1 MKHLLVVTTLFLL
14 ASVSSCKKDETTTP
28 TKSKKEIISSKTWV
42 VGEVTSSGISVYK
55 RENKPADN
63 LYDLSK
69 VILKFNADGSLI
81 GVDNN
86 GKAVSSAKW
95 SLSTDESKVT
105 ITNTGINGLDGDLP
119 IVQITDP
126 IFEVKGK
133 ITLTTPISGTF
144 DGNIKLVPQ

>member
-1 MKHLLVVTTLFLL
+1 MKNLLVITTLFALGFM
-14 ASVSSCKKDETTTP
+14 SSCKKDETTTP
-28 TKSKKEIISSKTWV
+28 AKSKKEIISSKTWV
-42 VGEVTSSGISVYK
+42 VGEVTSSGISAYK

-69 VILKFNADGSLI
+69 VILKFNTDGSLT

-95 SLSTDESKVT
+95 SLSTDESKIT

-119 IVQITDP
+119 IVQVTDP
-126 IFEVKGK
+126 IFEIKGK
-133 ITLTTPISGTF
+133 VTLTTPVPGTY

>member
-14 ASVSSCKKDETTTP
+14 VFVLSCKKDETTTP
-28 TKSKKEIISSKTWV
+28 AKSKKEIISSKTWV
-42 VGEVTSSGISVYK
+42 VGEVTSSGVSVYK

-69 VILKFNADGSLI
+69 VILKFSADGSLT

-86 GKAVSSAKW
+86 GKTVSSAKW
-95 SLSTDESKVT
+95 SLSTDESKIT

-119 IVQITDP
+119 IVQVTDP

-133 ITLTTPISGTF
+133 VTLTTPISGTF
-144 DGNIKLVPQ
+144 DGNIKLIPQ

>member
-28 TKSKKEIISSKTWV
+28 TKSKKEIISSRTWV

-69 VILKFNADGSLI
+69 VILKFNADGSLT

>member
-1 MKHLLVVTTLFLL
+1 MKNLLIITVLFVLGF
-14 ASVSSCKKDETTTP
+14 VSSCKKDETTTP
-28 TKSKKEIISSKTWV
+28 TKTKKEIITAKTWI
-42 VGEVTSSGISVYK
+42 VGEVISSNISVYK

-69 VILKFNADGSLI
+69 VVLKFNVDGSLT

-86 GKAVSSAKW
+86 GKAVPSAKW
-95 SLSTDESKVT
+95 SLSTDESKIT
-105 ITNTGINGLDGDLP
+105 ISNTGINGLDGDLP
-119 IVQITDP
+119 IVQVTDP

-133 ITLTTPISGTF
+133 VTLTTPIAGTF

>member
-1 MKHLLVVTTLFLL
+1 MKHLLVVSALFVL
-14 ASVSSCKKDETTTP
+14 AFVSSCKKDETSTP
-28 TKSKKEIISSKTWV
+28 AKPKKEIISSKTWV
-42 VGEVTSSGISVYK
+42 VGEVTSSGISAYK

-69 VILKFNADGSLI
+69 VILKFNADGSLT

-86 GKAVSSAKW
+86 GNPVPSAKW
-95 SLSTDESKVT
+95 SLSTDESKIT

-119 IVQITDP
+119 IVQVTDLV
-126 IFEVKGK
+126 FEVKGK
-133 ITLTTPISGTF
+133 VTLTTPVAGTF

>member
-69 VILKFNADGSLI
+69 VILKFNADGSLT

-95 SLSTDESKVT
+95 SLSTDESKFT

-119 IVQITDP
+119 IVQVTDP

>member
-1 MKHLLVVTTLFLL
+1 MKNLLVITTLFLL
-14 ASVSSCKKDETTTP
+14 GFVSSCKKDETATP
-28 TKSKKEIISSKTWV
+28 AKSKREIISSKTWV
-42 VGEVTSSGISVYK
+42 VGEVTSSGISAYK

-69 VILKFNADGSLI
+69 VILKFNADGSLT

-119 IVQITDP
+119 IVQVTDP

-133 ITLTTPISGTF
+133 VTLTTPIAGTY

>member
-1 MKHLLVVTTLFLL
+1 MKNLLVITTLFVLGF
-14 ASVSSCKKDETTTP
+14 VSSCKKDETTTP
-28 TKSKKEIISSKTWV
+28 AKSKKEIISSKTWV
-42 VGEVTSSGISVYK
+42 VGEVTSSGISAYK

-69 VILKFNADGSLI
+69 VILKFNADGSLT

-95 SLSTDESKVT
+95 SLSMDESKIT

-119 IVQITDP
+119 IVQVTDP
-126 IFEVKGK
+126 VFEVKGK
-133 ITLTTPISGTF
+133 VTLTTPVAGTF

>member
-1 MKHLLVVTTLFLL
+1 MKHLLVVTILL
-14 ASVSSCKKDETTTP
+14 VLAVGSSCKKDETTTP
-28 TKSKKEIISSKTWV
+28 AKSKKEIISSKTWV
-42 VGEVTSSGISVYK
+42 VGEVTSSGVSVYK

-69 VILKFNADGSLI
+69 VILKFNADGSLT

-86 GKAVSSAKW
+86 GKAVSGAKW

-105 ITNTGINGLDGDLP
+105 ISNTGINGLDGDLP
-119 IVQITDP
+119 IVQVTDP

-133 ITLTTPISGTF
+133 VTLTTPIAGTF

>member
-69 VILKFNADGSLI
+69 VILKFNADGSLT

>member
-1 MKHLLVVTTLFLL
+1 MKNLLIITTLFVLGF
-14 ASVSSCKKDETTTP
+14 VSSCKKDETITP
-28 TKSKKEIISSKTWV
+28 AKSKKEIISSKTWV
-42 VGEVTSSGISVYK
+42 VGEVTSSGISAYK

-69 VILKFNADGSLI
+69 VVLKFNADGSLT

-95 SLSTDESKVT
+95 SLSTDESKIT

-119 IVQITDP
+119 IVQVTDP

-133 ITLTTPISGTF
+133 VTLTTPIAGTY